1 MTRSNSSPL
10 KLAALAFAGAS
21 LITLAACSDEDASAN
36 GIVQPDA
43 GQIEVAQASDPVAET
58 ETTAESEPSAEPAA
72 DTEAASESDAAAAE
86 QTAESSSE
94 PTLTPAEEAPES
106 SGNVD
111 VSELMS
117 EQALPDIVQGDPD
130 APVTIVEYASMTCGH
145 CANFHENSYP
155 AIKKA
160 YLDTGKAKLIV
171 REFPFDPVSLA
182 AFMMARCT
190 GDDQRRTA
198 MVDVLF
204 EQQRTWAGAES
215 PSQELLK
222 IARMTGMGQDEFV
235 ACLNNKEL
243 QQQIVDVQKAGEED
257 FGVTATPTFFINGTK
272 YAGAMSP
279 ENMAAA
285 IEAATPTN

>member
-1 MTRSNSSPL
+1 MKRVV
-10 KLAALAFAGAS
+10 LALAGAS
-21 LITLAACSDEDASAN
+21 MITLAACSDEDTSAN

-43 GQIEVAQASDPVAET
+43 GQV
-58 ETTAESEPSAEPAA
+58 ESSSGSSTGAEPAA
-72 DTEAASESDAAAAE
+72 AAAPAADTTSGSDAAPAE
-86 QTAESSSE
+86 QATDASAE
-94 PTLTPAEEAPES
+94 PTLTPAAEAPES
-106 SGNVD
+106 SGSVD
-111 VSELMS
+111 VSALMA
-117 EQALPDIVQGDPD
+117 EQALPDIIEGDPD

-160 YLDTGKAKLIV
+160 YLDTGKAKLIL

-182 AFMMARCT
+182 AFMMARCS

-204 EQQRTWAGAES
+204 DQQRSWATAES

-272 YAGAMSP
+272 YSGSMSP

>member
-1 MTRSNSSPL
+1 MTRSRYSPL

-21 LITLAACSDEDASAN
+21 LITLAACSDEDKSAN

-43 GQIEVAQASDPVAET
+43 AQTESSSSDSST
-58 ETTAESEPSAEPAA
+58 SAEPA
-72 DTEAASESDAAAAE
+72 TTSDAASSSDAAPAA

-94 PTLTPAEEAPES
+94 STLKPAEEAPES
-106 SGNVD
+106 TGSVD
-111 VSELMS
+111 VSKLMS
-117 EQALPDIVQGDPD
+117 VQPLPDVVQGNPD

-145 CANFHENSYP
+145 CAQFHEDSYP

-160 YLDTGKAKLIV
+160 YIDTGKAKLIL

-182 AFMMARCT
+182 AFMLARCS

-204 EQQRTWAGAES
+204 DQQRTWAGAES

-222 IARMTGMGQDEFV
+222 IARMTGMSQDEFV
-235 ACLNNKEL
+235 ACLNNKDL
-243 QQQIVDVQKAGEED
+243 QQKIVEVQQAGEND
-257 FGVTATPTFFINGTK
+257 FGVTATPTFFINGKK
-272 YAGAMSP
+272 YSGSMSP
-279 ENMAAA
+279 EKMAAA
-285 IEAATPTN
+285 IEAAMPSN

>member
-1 MTRSNSSPL
+1 M
-10 KLAALAFAGAS
+10 LAMAGAS
-21 LITLAACSDEDASAN
+21 LITLAACSDEDTSAN

-43 GQIEVAQASDPVAET
+43 AQAGTSDAAGSTVQAE
-58 ETTAESEPSAEPAA
+58 EPAGT
-72 DTEAASESDAAAAE
+72 DPEAASEAAPAA
-86 QTAESSSE
+86 QTSESSSGQ
-94 PTLTPAEEAPES
+94 TLTPAAEVPES
-106 SGNVD
+106 SGSVD
-111 VSELMS
+111 VADLMS
-117 EQALPDIVQGDPD
+117 EQALPDIVQGDPE

-145 CANFHENSYP
+145 CADFHENSYP
-155 AIKKA
+155 AIKEA
-160 YLDTGKAKLIV
+160 YLDTGKAKLII

-182 AFMMARCT
+182 AFMMARCA

-204 EQQRTWAGAES
+204 DQQSTWATAES

-235 ACLNNKEL
+235 ACLDNKEL
-243 QQQIVDVQKAGEED
+243 QQQIVDVQKKGETE
-257 FGVTATPTFFINGTK
+257 FGVSATPTFFINGAK
-272 YAGAMSP
+272 YSGSMSP